1 MDSSSAGGSALISM
15 EPVFSEGAVFSSS
28 LCTNTLAQSF
38 YNRDVLPLIGA
49 LLSTRLTNFQGR
61 DSVGEVQLL
70 QAEIPEEL
78 QVCMLFLYVDVC
90 WIPSLVSRKGPGDI
104 SMRYVIGGYGRM
116 ICDNFE
122 NMHLQNKPYKD
133 LFEAFLCPRPHM
145 EELDMLPLGLYRR
158 HDGMGENYW

>member
-78 QVCMLFLYVDVC
+78 Q
-90 WIPSLVSRKGPGDI
+90 
-104 SMRYVIGGYGRM
+104 
-116 ICDNFE
+116 
-122 NMHLQNKPYKD
+122 NKPYKD

-158 HDGMGENYW
+158 HDGMGENYWYTFTNPSPDTVVRSEDYVFYLTRVKPWKAQT